1 MTIVQGKISL
11 DDRGCAYSPEF
22 GDVYASKDGAYE
34 QSRFVFLG
42 GTQLPERWQG
52 RDQFT
57 IVENGFGLGTN
68 FLTTLKAWREDP
80 QRSGKLFYLA
90 IEGFPLQAS
99 DIKTFA
105 SLSLKAE
112 AEELAAKWPTLT
124 PGVHRLTFDEGR
136 VVLDLYFM
144 PSSAAVK
151 KLSGAFDAF
160 YPDGFSPKKNPEMWE
175 PRLLK
180 AICSHAREGATLATW
195 CVASAVRK
203 AFTEAGFTIQKV
215 PGFGHKSE
223 MTVGRFEPKF
233 KHRRSTTFLNSAEK
247 PQSAIVIGAGLAGS
261 AVACELARRG
271 VQVQVVD
278 AGPVGASGA
287 SALRW
292 GVVHAQP
299 SGDDNQLFRLTR
311 SGLEMLR
318 EELLCYPE
326 LVRTEG
332 LYQMAR
338 DGAELQKWQQQFA
351 QLKPFSFPKDFLRLM
366 SAEEAESKIGL
377 KPRLGGLWHEGAGI
391 VAVAEWVRAR
401 LNRSGASLLFN
412 TRVGSLSKQG
422 KNCQA
427 KDAFGQIIAEADA
440 VVVCCAAETANLLP
454 GIELP
459 LTRWKGRLSLL
470 CEGALT
476 DLKGAVTGPGYAIHS
491 PDDWIGVGAT
501 YESADKQM
509 SSEEAHC
516 KNLSH
521 LTDLFSQLTEA
532 DATGFY
538 EGFRCVAPDRLPVV
552 GQVPAAEGFPNATG
566 IYVSC
571 AMGSRGTVFNE
582 LAAKVIAAQMFN
594 EPIPLEADLLRAI
607 DPGRFFKKPR

>member
-1 MTIVQGKISL
+1 MNLSSSI
-11 DDRGCAYSPEF
+11 A
-22 GDVYASKDGAYE
+22 A
-34 QSRFVFLG
+34 
-42 GTQLPERWQG
+42 
-52 RDQFT
+52 
-57 IVENGFGLGTN
+57 
-68 FLTTLKAWREDP
+68 
-80 QRSGKLFYLA
+80 QR
-90 IEGFPLQAS
+90 I
-99 DIKTFA
+99 
-105 SLSLKAE
+105 
-112 AEELAAKWPTLT
+112 
-124 PGVHRLTFDEGR
+124 
-136 VVLDLYFM
+136 
-144 PSSAAVK
+144 
-151 KLSGAFDAF
+151 
-160 YPDGFSPKKNPEMWE
+160 
-175 PRLLK
+175 
-180 AICSHAREGATLATW
+180 
-195 CVASAVRK
+195 
-203 AFTEAGFTIQKV
+203 
-215 PGFGHKSE
+215 
-223 MTVGRFEPKF
+223 
-233 KHRRSTTFLNSAEK
+233 LNSAEK

-401 LNRSGASLLFN
+401 LNRSDASLLFN
-412 TRVGSLSKQG
+412 TRVSSLSKQED
-422 KNCQA
+422 KWRA

-470 CEGALT
+470 CEGALKE
-476 DLKGAVTGPGYAIHS
+476 LRGAVTGPGYAIHS
-491 PDDWIGVGAT
+491 PDHWIGVGAT
-501 YESADKQM
+501 YESAEKQM
-509 SSEEAHC
+509 YLEAAHR

-521 LTDLFSQLTEA
+521 LTDLFPQLSEA
-532 DATGFY
+532 DAAGFY

-552 GQVPAAEGFPNATG
+552 GQVPAAEGFLNATG

-607 DPGRFFKKPR
+607 DPGRFLKKPR

>member
-203 AFTEAGFTIQKV
+203 AFTEAGFTN
-215 PGFGHKSE
+215 
-223 MTVGRFEPKF
+223 PK
-233 KHRRSTTFLNSAEK
+233 
-247 PQSAIVIGAGLAGS
+247 GS
-261 AVACELARRG
+261 
-271 VQVQVVD
+271 
-278 AGPVGASGA
+278 
-287 SALRW
+287 
-292 GVVHAQP
+292 
-299 SGDDNQLFRLTR
+299 
-311 SGLEMLR
+311 
-318 EELLCYPE
+318 
-326 LVRTEG
+326 
-332 LYQMAR
+332 
-338 DGAELQKWQQQFA
+338 
-351 QLKPFSFPKDFLRLM
+351 
-366 SAEEAESKIGL
+366 
-377 KPRLGGLWHEGAGI
+377 
-391 VAVAEWVRAR
+391 
-401 LNRSGASLLFN
+401 
-412 TRVGSLSKQG
+412 
-422 KNCQA
+422 
-427 KDAFGQIIAEADA
+427 
-440 VVVCCAAETANLLP
+440 
-454 GIELP
+454 
-459 LTRWKGRLSLL
+459 
-470 CEGALT
+470 
-476 DLKGAVTGPGYAIHS
+476 
-491 PDDWIGVGAT
+491 
-501 YESADKQM
+501 
-509 SSEEAHC
+509 
-516 KNLSH
+516 
-521 LTDLFSQLTEA
+521 
-532 DATGFY
+532 
-538 EGFRCVAPDRLPVV
+538 GFRA
-552 GQVPAAEGFPNATG
+552 
-566 IYVSC
+566 
-571 AMGSRGTVFNE
+571 
-582 LAAKVIAAQMFN
+582 
-594 EPIPLEADLLRAI
+594 
-607 DPGRFFKKPR
+607 

>member
-80 QRSGKLFYLA
+80 QRSGK
-90 IEGFPLQAS
+90 
-99 DIKTFA
+99 
-105 SLSLKAE
+105 
-112 AEELAAKWPTLT
+112 
-124 PGVHRLTFDEGR
+124 GVHRLTFDEGR

-509 SSEEAHC
+509 SSEEAHG

-521 LTDLFSQLTEA
+521 LTDLFPQLTEA
-532 DATGFY
+532 DAAGFY

-594 EPIPLEADLLRAI
+594 EPIPLEADLLCAI

>member
-1 MTIVQGKISL
+1 MTIAQGKISL
-11 DDRGCAYSPEF
+11 GDRGCAYSPEF

-42 GTQLPERWQG
+42 GNRLPERWQG
-52 RDQFT
+52 KPQFT

-68 FLTTLKAWREDP
+68 FLTTLKSWREDP

-90 IEGFPLQAS
+90 IEGFPLQGAE
-99 DIKTFA
+99 IQTFA
-105 SLSLKAE
+105 SPALKAE
-112 AEELAAKWPTLT
+112 AEELAEKWPTVT
-124 PGVHRLTFDEGR
+124 PGVHRLTFDDGR

-144 PSSAAVK
+144 PASAAAK

-180 AICSHAREGATLATW
+180 AICSHAKEGATLATW

-203 AFTEAGFTIQKV
+203 AFSEAGFTIEKV

-233 KHRRSTTFLNSAEK
+233 KHRRSTAFLSSAKE
-247 PQSAIVIGAGLAGS
+247 PQTAIVIGAGLAGS
-261 AVACELARRG
+261 AVAYELAARG
-271 VQVQVVD
+271 IKVQVID
-278 AGPVGASGA
+278 GGPVGASGA

-311 SGLEMLR
+311 TGLEMLQ
-318 EELLCYPE
+318 EELSSYPE
-326 LVRTEG
+326 LVRTSG
-332 LYQMAR
+332 LFQMAR
-338 DGAELQKWQQQFA
+338 DEAELQKWQQWFEQS
-351 QLKPFSFPKDFLRLM
+351 KPFSFPKDFLWLM
-366 SAEEAESKIGL
+366 TAEEAETRIGL
-377 KPRLGGLWHEGAGI
+377 RPRLGGLWHEGAGI

-401 LNRSGASLLFN
+401 LDRSGASLLFN
-412 TRVGSLSKQG
+412 TRVHSLSKQG
-422 KNCQA
+422 RKCQA

-454 GIELP
+454 GTELP

-476 DLKGAVTGPGYAIHS
+476 GLKGAVTGPGYAIHS
-491 PDDWIGVGAT
+491 PDSWIGVGAT
-501 YESADKQM
+501 YESADKHM
-509 SSEEAHC
+509 SSAEAHR
-516 KNLSH
+516 KNLSY
-521 LTDLFSQLTEA
+521 LTDLFPQLSEA
-532 DATGFY
+532 DAAGFY
-538 EGFRCVAPDRLPVV
+538 EGYRCVAPDRLPVV
-552 GQVPAAEGFPNATG
+552 GQVSASEYFPDASG

-594 EPIPLEADLLRAI
+594 EPIPLEAHLLGAI
-607 DPGRFFKKPR
+607 DPSRFLKKSR

>member
-1 MTIVQGKISL
+1 MTIAQGKISL

-391 VAVAEWVRAR
+391 VAVA
-401 LNRSGASLLFN
+401 
-412 TRVGSLSKQG
+412 
-422 KNCQA
+422 
-427 KDAFGQIIAEADA
+427 
-440 VVVCCAAETANLLP
+440 
-454 GIELP
+454 
-459 LTRWKGRLSLL
+459 
-470 CEGALT
+470 
-476 DLKGAVTGPGYAIHS
+476 
-491 PDDWIGVGAT
+491 
-501 YESADKQM
+501 
-509 SSEEAHC
+509 
-516 KNLSH
+516 
-521 LTDLFSQLTEA
+521 
-532 DATGFY
+532 
-538 EGFRCVAPDRLPVV
+538 
-552 GQVPAAEGFPNATG
+552 
-566 IYVSC
+566 
-571 AMGSRGTVFNE
+571 
-582 LAAKVIAAQMFN
+582 
-594 EPIPLEADLLRAI
+594 
-607 DPGRFFKKPR
+607 

>member
-1 MTIVQGKISL
+1 MTIAQGKISL

-22 GDVYASKDGAYE
+22 GDVYASKDGAYK
-34 QSRFVFLG
+34 QSRFVFLSG
-42 GTQLPERWQG
+42 NQLPERWQG
-52 RDQFT
+52 KPQFT
-57 IVENGFGLGTN
+57 IIENGFGLGTN

-80 QRSGKLFYLA
+80 KRSGKLFYLA

-99 DIKTFA
+99 DIKAFA
-105 SLSLKAE
+105 SSSLEVE
-112 AEELAAKWPTLT
+112 AEELVSKWAPLT

-144 PSSAAVK
+144 PSSAAAK

-175 PRLLK
+175 PRILK
-180 AICSHAREGATLATW
+180 AICAHARGGATLATW

-203 AFTEAGFTIQKV
+203 AFSEAGFTIQKV

-233 KHRRSTTFLNSAEK
+233 KYRRATAFLSSAEEPK
-247 PQSAIVIGAGLAGS
+247 TAIVVGAGLAGS

-271 VQVQVVD
+271 TKVQVLD

-311 SGLEMLR
+311 SGLEMLQ
-318 EELLCYPE
+318 EDLSHYSD
-326 LVRTEG
+326 LVRTSG
-332 LYQMAR
+332 LFQMAR
-338 DGAELQKWQQQFA
+338 DEAELQKWQQWVA
-351 QLKPFSFPKDFLRLM
+351 QSKPFSFPKDFLRLM
-366 SAEEAESKIGL
+366 SAEEAETKLGL
-377 KPRLGGLWHEGAGI
+377 TPRLGGLWHEGAGI
-391 VAVAEWVRAR
+391 VAVAKWVRER

-412 TRVGSLSKQG
+412 TRVSSLSKQG
-422 KNCQA
+422 GRWQA
-427 KDAFGQIIAEADA
+427 KDAYGQVIAEAHA
-440 VVVCCAAETANLLP
+440 VVVCCAAETATLLP
-454 GIELP
+454 GLELP
-459 LTRWKGRLSLL
+459 LTRWKGRLPLL
-470 CEGALT
+470 CEGALK
-476 DLKGAVTGPGYAIHS
+476 DLRGAVTGPGYAIHS
-491 PDDWIGVGAT
+491 PDHWIGVGAT
-501 YESADKQM
+501 YESAEKQM
-509 SSEEAHC
+509 PSGEAHQ

-521 LTDLFSQLTEA
+521 LTDLFPQLSETSA
-532 DATGFY
+532 AGFY

-552 GQVPAAEGFPNATG
+552 GGVPASENFPDATG

-571 AMGSRGTVFNE
+571 AMGSRGTVFND
-582 LAAKVIAAQMFN
+582 LAAKVITAQMFN

-607 DPGRFFKKPR
+607 DPGRFARKPR